1 MSGQQENQMADKQ
14 CKKIWS
20 GVTEMKKIIIV
31 SLVIITCMMMAGCKG
46 KEEEK
51 DKEPKSP
58 EQSQVSDMT
67 DAAGNELPDEEGTDA
82 GGVDGVSALCTDD
95 KSISITINRPE
106 GFEDSEFSSEH
117 QVAFQRVGADG
128 TSSTQLNLRLMTE
141 DENTV
146 MTTAQQEVEYL
157 LSANSDGTGNVGE
170 VLSQQAGERQW
181 SYFTY
186 SLEGVEGYRI
196 WTSLA
201 NGCVISCTAENLGS
215 GLEPLTVDYLLQTL
229 EAAVQE

>member
-1 MSGQQENQMADKQ
+1 MK
-14 CKKIWS
+14 
-20 GVTEMKKIIIV
+20 MKKIVILGLIV
-31 SLVIITCMMMAGCKG
+31 VTCMMMAGCKG
-46 KEEEK
+46 KEEKKNEDQK
-51 DKEPKSP
+51 TA
-58 EQSQVSDMT
+58 EQSQEQTSDTT
-67 DAAGNELPDEEGTDA
+67 DTASNELPEEEGASTT
-82 GGVDGVSALCTDD
+82 GVDGVPALCTDD
-95 KSISITINRPE
+95 KSVSITINRPE
-106 GFEDSEFSSEH
+106 GFEESEFSSEH
-117 QVAFQRVGADG
+117 QVAFQRIGADG

-170 VLSQQAGERQW
+170 MMSQQAGNRQW

-196 WTSLA
+196 WTTLA

-215 GLEPLTVDYLLQTL
+215 GLEPLTVDYLLQVL
-229 EAAVQE
+229 EASIQE